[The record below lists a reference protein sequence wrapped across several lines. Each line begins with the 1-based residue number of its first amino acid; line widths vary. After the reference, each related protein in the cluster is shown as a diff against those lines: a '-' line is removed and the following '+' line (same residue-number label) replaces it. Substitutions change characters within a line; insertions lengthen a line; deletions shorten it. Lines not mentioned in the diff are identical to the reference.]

1 MPLLE
6 QVLKQNS
13 NTVKIVFKNL
23 PLKNHQMAGPAAL
36 AALAAGEQNKFWEY
50 HDLLFAEPKI
60 NPDSLKRIAAKLG
73 LDLARFETDM
83 KSPAILAKLNKDTVE
98 AEALGINSTP
108 TVFVNG
114 KALKERNFEG
124 MQRQIDEALQNKKL
138 Q

>member
-13 NTVKIVFKNL
+13 DTVKIVFKNM

-60 NPDSLKRIAAKLG
+60 NPDSLKKIAAKLG
-73 LDLARFETDM
+73 LDLVRFETDM

-114 KALKERNFEG
+114 KQLKERNVEA
-124 MQRQIDEALQNKKL
+124 MQRQIDEALQNKK
-138 Q
+138 